1 MLEDTRVEDLAL
13 IREAFGRALEV
24 PSGERQSLLAE
35 LPAEVRSEVLSLL
48 TAHQSAGA
56 FLNTPEDGWLRIG
69 ERIGPYRIVEKI
81 GHGGMG
87 VVYRARRDDGEF
99 HREVAIKLV
108 GGRLFAPEA
117 ERRFIAER
125 RILASLD
132 HPNVVRMIDGGL
144 SEGQRYLVM
153 EWIAGE
159 PITEYCFQNALP
171 IPERLRLFQA
181 VCEAIHYAHQHLIIH
196 RDLKP
201 NNILVTLE
209 RQVKVLDFGIARLLE
224 DGAAEDAL
232 TTALHPMTLSCA
244 SPEQVRQDR
253 LTLATDIYSLGLL
266 LCELLSGKNPQSTGT
281 RAEIVQR
288 IATTDPVPPSKL
300 APGISPDLDAIVLK
314 SLAKDPAR
322 RYASAE
328 EMSADIGR
336 FLESRPVLARR
347 PSRLYH
353 AARFCARNKALTAIA
368 AALVLAVI
376 AGAAS
381 TLAQERRAERRFN
394 ELRSLAHS
402 FLYEVYDSITPL
414 AGSVSARRLVVS
426 RAQQYLDGL
435 AREAASDSSLERELA
450 EAYLRLGA
458 VQGRPY
464 TPNLGDSAGALEN
477 YRKAQIL
484 LARESARHPS
494 DAGIQDQLTQA
505 YMDVALILARQ
516 GNAEGAIA
524 AARKAIATAEILTA
538 RYPGNAAY
546 SEMLAHAYMRLGQAQ
561 HIAGRQSGSLD
572 EFRQVLASYRK
583 SLAILEA
590 AGPNAGS
597 LLQERISAVYFHIGY
612 ALRELGD
619 RTGDVAYYQQ
629 ALDYS
634 IKGEAINRL
643 HRAANPAPTD
653 LRSLADSAADVGL
666 LRWKCCR
673 DLAGALRDE
682 HEALAGFRRNA
693 DREPQNLE
701 ARRDVADA
709 NRNIGLILGEAN
721 RRREALEA
729 DAQALAIYEELG
741 RADPTSQENKAYIT
755 AVQARIAALQ
765 RSALDGE
772 RSK

>member
-1 MLEDTRVEDLAL
+1 MRGQIRRSLRKRWKAAHCCASRGGFAVPECNFPHLGWLSAGMRPIIERRMREDTRVEDLAL
-13 IREAFGRALEV
+13 IREAFGGALEL

-35 LPAEVRSEVLSLL
+35 LPGAVRSEVLSLL
-48 TAHQSAGA
+48 TARQSAGA

-201 NNILVTLE
+201 NNILVTPE
-209 RQVKVLDFGIARLLE
+209 RQVKVLDFGIARLLD
-224 DGAAEDAL
+224 DGVAEDAL

-266 LCELLSGKNPQSTGT
+266 LCELLSGRNPQSTGT
-281 RAEIVQR
+281 PAEIVQR
-288 IATTDPVPPSKL
+288 IATTEPLTPRKP

-322 RYASAE
+322 LYASAE

-347 PSRLYH
+347 PSRLYY

-368 AALVLAVI
+368 AALVLAVFFC
-376 AGAAS
+376 APS
-381 TLAQERRAERRFN
+381 TL
-394 ELRSLAHS
+394 
-402 FLYEVYDSITPL
+402 P
-414 AGSVSARRLVVS
+414 
-426 RAQQYLDGL
+426 
-435 AREAASDSSLERELA
+435 
-450 EAYLRLGA
+450 
-458 VQGRPY
+458 P
-464 TPNLGDSAGALEN
+464 
-477 YRKAQIL
+477 
-484 LARESARHPS
+484 
-494 DAGIQDQLTQA
+494 QA
-505 YMDVALILARQ
+505 
-516 GNAEGAIA
+516 
-524 AARKAIATAEILTA
+524 
-538 RYPGNAAY
+538 
-546 SEMLAHAYMRLGQAQ
+546 
-561 HIAGRQSGSLD
+561 
-572 EFRQVLASYRK
+572 
-583 SLAILEA
+583 
-590 AGPNAGS
+590 
-597 LLQERISAVYFHIGY
+597 
-612 ALRELGD
+612 
-619 RTGDVAYYQQ
+619 
-629 ALDYS
+629 
-634 IKGEAINRL
+634 
-643 HRAANPAPTD
+643 RAATP
-653 LRSLADSAADVGL
+653 GL
-666 LRWKCCR
+666 QKNTPPRPPFF
-673 DLAGALRDE
+673 G
-682 HEALAGFRRNA
+682 
-693 DREPQNLE
+693 
-701 ARRDVADA
+701 
-709 NRNIGLILGEAN
+709 
-721 RRREALEA
+721 
-729 DAQALAIYEELG
+729 
-741 RADPTSQENKAYIT
+741 
-755 AVQARIAALQ
+755 
-765 RSALDGE
+765 
-772 RSK
+772 